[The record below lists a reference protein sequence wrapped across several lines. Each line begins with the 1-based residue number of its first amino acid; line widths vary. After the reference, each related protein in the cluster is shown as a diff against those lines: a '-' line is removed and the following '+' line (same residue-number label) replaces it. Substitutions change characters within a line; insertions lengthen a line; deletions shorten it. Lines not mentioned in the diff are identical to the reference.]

1 MIRHTAF
8 GPKSFRLFGVLICAL
23 CLPALAAGTPDGL
36 TDIQKAGKLI
46 VGTSADY
53 PPYEFHLLNDHQEE
67 IVGMDIEIAREIAKD
82 LKVELVTR
90 NFVFS
95 SLFPALEKG
104 EVDLVIAGLSPTE
117 RRRKVADFSDTYYK
131 ALQNLLIRSEDRDA
145 IHQAGDLRGKKVG
158 VQRDSI
164 QADLVRRMV
173 AGAYFWEQDSISD
186 LVRELKEG
194 KVDAV
199 VLERPVADSY
209 AHSHP
214 EFLSLEC
221 HGEAEELGSAIAIK
235 KGNKALLTQVNKT
248 LARLKATRRIEQFL
262 EDAKVLMNH

>member
-8 GPKSFRLFGVLICAL
+8 GPKSLWLLGALICAL
-23 CLPALAAGTPDGL
+23 SLPAVAAPAPDGL
-36 TDIQKAGKLI
+36 ADIQKAGKLI

-53 PPYEFHLLNDHQEE
+53 PPYEFHLLNDRQEE
-67 IVGMDIEIAREIAKD
+67 IVGMDIEIAREIARD
-82 LKVELVTR
+82 LNVKLEIR

-104 EVDLVIAGLSPTE
+104 EVHLVIAGLSPTE
-117 RRRKVADFSDTYYK
+117 RRRKVADFSETYYK
-131 ALQNLLIRSEDRDA
+131 ALQNLLIRAEDKDV

-173 AGAYFWEQDSISD
+173 AGAYFWEQDSIND
-186 LVRELKEG
+186 LVRELQEG

-199 VLERPVADSY
+199 VLERPFQQGFPLPGMPRGNGRARFGHCGQEGQQNPAQPGQQD
-209 AHSHP
+209 
-214 EFLSLEC
+214 
-221 HGEAEELGSAIAIK
+221 LGPSE
-235 KGNKALLTQVNKT
+235 GNQP
-248 LARLKATRRIEQFL
+248 
-262 EDAKVLMNH
+262 D